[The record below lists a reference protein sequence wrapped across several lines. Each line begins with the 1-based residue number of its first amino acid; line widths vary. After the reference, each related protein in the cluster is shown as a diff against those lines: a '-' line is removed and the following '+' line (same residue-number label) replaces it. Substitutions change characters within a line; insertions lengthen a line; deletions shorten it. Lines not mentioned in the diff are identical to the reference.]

1 VSFLLH
7 GPERPLQ
14 GQSLDWSGRPHRV
27 LTRCRGYRSR
37 CPFGQRLC
45 ARGHG
50 RANLLRHND
59 DIITHLRESLP
70 VNTAKNNS
78 KVPANE
84 LGALLRYWRDMR
96 GKSQFDLSLDTGG
109 SQRHISFIE
118 SGRSVPSREILM
130 GIAQALD
137 IPLRDRNLLLLAA
150 GYAPIYSEGEWNAQ
164 EMKSVTSVLE
174 RMLRQHEPFP
184 AVVMDRYWNVLMA
197 NESTPRF
204 FNSFTEMAV
213 KKSPRNILHLMFD
226 PERMRPFIANWES
239 VAKSLIE
246 RVYRESVGR
255 VVDEKTR
262 ELLATL
268 LAYPNVKTEWKS
280 PETPGTAPTLPMI
293 PIGFVKGK
301 KVLNYFSMVTTVG
314 TPQTV
319 AAQELRIECLYPADE
334 ETEIQHLKLIGQLPV
349 AKHHP

>member
-1 VSFLLH
+1 
-7 GPERPLQ
+7 
-14 GQSLDWSGRPHRV
+14 
-27 LTRCRGYRSR
+27 
-37 CPFGQRLC
+37 
-45 ARGHG
+45 
-50 RANLLRHND
+50 
-59 DIITHLRESLP
+59 
-70 VNTAKNNS
+70 
-78 KVPANE
+78 
-84 LGALLRYWRDMR
+84 MR

-130 GIAQALD
+130 EIARALD
-137 IPLRDRNLLLLAA
+137 IPLRDRNTLLLAA
-150 GYAPIYSEGEWNAQ
+150 GYAPVYSESAWNAQ
-164 EMKSVTSVLE
+164 EMKSVTTVLE

-204 FNSFTEMAV
+204 FNSFTELAV

-262 ELLATL
+262 ELLGAL
-268 LAYPNVKTEWKS
+268 LAYPDVKTEWKS
-280 PETPGTAPTLPMI
+280 PKSPGTASTLPMV
-293 PIGFVKGK
+293 PLGFIKGK

-319 AAQELRIECLYPADE
+319 AAQELRIECMYPADE
-334 ETEIQHLKLIGQLPV
+334 ETEAAHVKLIKSLPDENPHS
-349 AKHHP
+349 AT